1 MQAVAHQ
8 QGHALILEDKGG
20 RGLLSEGPQ
29 PFDGLVEGELLE
41 RVDIDEGAQDAPR
54 LGQRIEVLEVV
65 PVIPSQLVVAPG
77 GIGHQALDPWWQID
91 AVIGPR
97 GPQANDV
104 RELVMRHQQLV
115 ILHAEEI
122 AEGTRSD
129 DHTSEPQSLMR
140 NSYAI

>member
-1 MQAVAHQ
+1 MRRRPPRSTRTD
-8 QGHALILEDKGG
+8 ALVPETTLC
-20 RGLLSEGPQ
+20 RS
-29 PFDGLVEGELLE
+29 
-41 RVDIDEGAQDAPR
+41 
-54 LGQRIEVLEVV
+54 LGQRIELLEVV

-115 ILHAEEI
+115 ILHA
-122 AEGTRSD
+122 ADRKSTR
-129 DHTSEPQSLMR
+129 L
-140 NSYAI
+140 NSSH